1 MISFDSLSSQRDPSG
16 VGSGL
21 GGAGRGLG
29 STGLLKWSIDRTKAI
44 VKMTMITVVDI
55 KQTFFLLSFS

>member
-1 MISFDSLSSQRDPSG
+1 MISFDSLSSQNDPSG
-16 VGSGL
+16 VGGT
-21 GGAGRGLG
+21 GRGLG

>member
-1 MISFDSLSSQRDPSG
+1 MISFDSLSSQGYPTG

-21 GGAGRGLG
+21 GGAGSGLG

>member
-1 MISFDSLSSQRDPSG
+1 MENRKGTQGMQQRMIATHHFLVAKMFYSQP
-16 VGSGL
+16 
-21 GGAGRGLG
+21 
-29 STGLLKWSIDRTKAI
+29 KWSIDRTKAI